1 MKIVFDAVEPGEEAL
16 YKEALTGHD
25 LTFLN
30 EPVRAPREDIREAE
44 VFCLFVSS
52 SATREIIDSMPN
64 LKTIVARSMG
74 YDHVDLAAA
83 KERGI
88 TVQYVPAYGARTVAE
103 FAFALILNLSRKAY
117 AAYDRLREEG
127 TTDVKDFEGFDL
139 AGKTLGIIGTG
150 KIGKNMARIAK
161 GFDMQV
167 VLCDA
172 FPDEAF
178 AKDMDS
184 HYCTPEDLVA
194 ECDIVSIHVPLLPE
208 TKHMINAAVF
218 AKFKPGSYL
227 INTSRGGVV
236 DTKALVEAL
245 KNGTVAGAGLD
256 VIEGERALLD
266 ETALLDDEH
275 KDVQEFQELVAAHAL
290 VDMPNVIVTPHI
302 AFNSREAKR
311 EILDVTVQNITS
323 FIAGSPQNTVKAS

>member
-1 MKIVFDAVEPGEEAL
+1 MKIVFDAVEPGERELYQEAL
-16 YKEALTGHD
+16 AGHE
-25 LTFLN
+25 LTFLDA
-30 EPVRAPREDIREAE
+30 PLRAPRNEAKDAE
-44 VFCLFVSS
+44 ILCIFVSS
-52 SATREIIDSMPN
+52 SAHREIIDSMPN
-64 LKTIVARSMG
+64 LKAIVARSMG
-74 YDHVDLAAA
+74 YDHIDLAAA

-88 TVQYVPAYGARTVAE
+88 VVQSVPAYGARTVAE
-103 FAFALILNLSRKAY
+103 FAFALILALSRKAY
-117 AAYDRLREEG
+117 AAYDRLRTEG

-139 AGKTLGIIGTG
+139 AGKALGVVGTG

-167 VLCDA
+167 HLCDA

-178 AKDMDS
+178 AKEMNAP
-184 HYCTPEDLVA
+184 YCSVEELVA
-194 ECDIVSIHVPLLPE
+194 KSDIVSIHVPLLPQ
-208 TKHMINAAVF
+208 TKHLINADIL

-236 DTKALVEAL
+236 DTKALVEAMKSGKL
-245 KNGTVAGAGLD
+245 AGAGLD

-266 ETALLDDEH
+266 ETSLLGTDH
-275 KDVQEFQELVAAHAL
+275 HDVEEFQELVAAHAL

-311 EILDVTVQNITS
+311 EILDITVKDILS
-323 FIAGSPQNTVKAS
+323 SIAGTPENVVKS